1 MIEAILIAMN
11 TVLLLLK
18 TVVIYNLKPIY
29 KDYVKNEV
37 NITELDVQ
45 KTELLLLDLK
55 QRLKNPINSIIY
67 D

>member
-11 TVLLLLK
+11 TVLLLLN
-18 TVVIYNLKPIY
+18 TVVICKLKPIY

-45 KTELLLLDLK
+45 KTELLLDLK

>member
-11 TVLLLLK
+11 TVLLLLN
-18 TVVIYNLKPIY
+18 TVVICKLKPIY